1 MTSSTL
7 YKHTRFSGGEHA
19 ELYALLS
26 SLAAVPLAQGI
37 AITGSLNA
45 NGDVLPV
52 GGINEKIEGFFRSCE
67 RVGLDGTQG
76 VLMPERNRR
85 HLMLDERVVQAVA
98 QGRFHIHTIGTVAEG
113 MALLSGLPWGELG
126 PSGYPAGSVLGRAQ
140 ARLRRFRQALDAVGS
155 HHQQAAHKRRSP
167 HEH

>member
-1 MTSSTL
+1 
-7 YKHTRFSGGEHA
+7 
-19 ELYALLS
+19 LS
-26 SLAAVPLAQGI
+26 SLAAVPLAQGM

-76 VLMPERNRR
+76 VLIPQRNRR

-98 QGRFHIHTIGTVAEG
+98 QGRFHIHAIDTVAEG
-113 MALLSGLPWGELG
+113 MVLLSGLPWGELG
-126 PSGYPAGSVLGRAQ
+126 PSGYPSGSVLGRAQ
-140 ARLRRFRQALDAVGS
+140 ARLHRFRQALSAVDA
-155 HHQQAAHKRRSP
+155 HRDQMPHKRRHLSD
-167 HEH
+167 HS